1 MTTAADYIPVI
12 IGIGEIADRP
22 TDPALG
28 LEPLAL
34 MAEALSRA
42 AADAG
47 AALLPAI
54 DSLDIVNQVSWP
66 YADPARQLSDRIG
79 ASPARAVYGPVGGES
94 PIRYIHEAALRIQ
107 RGESRIAAICGA
119 EATSTLA
126 KAAKAGVTPDWTP
139 KPERFERP
147 LRGRDIVHPACAR
160 LGVDQPITIYPFY
173 DNAAAHHWGQTPA
186 EALVESGTLWSRY
199 AAATADNPHAWLTRP
214 FTPAEITTPGP
225 TNRLIAYPYTKMMVA
240 NPMVNQGAALLIASL
255 SAARAAGVPER
266 RMVHILGG
274 AAANEPRDYLQR
286 DHFHGAHAQDAVLEA
301 AAALAGGE
309 GFRALELYS
318 CFPCVPKMARRTLGL
333 GPDVQPTVTGGLTF
347 FGAPLNDYMTHAA
360 CAMVRRLRAGGGRGM
375 LYGQG
380 EFVTKHHAVV
390 LGDAPSPLAP
400 DYSVQALAD
409 GRRGPVPA
417 FVETA
422 AGDASLETF
431 TVIYGRDGE
440 VAHGVV
446 ILRLDDGSRTLARV
460 PAADQAGIALLT
472 SPSHFPIGRRGRLHL
487 APDGLTDWQAA

>member
-1 MTTAADYIPVI
+1 MSDAADYIPVI

-22 TDPALG
+22 ADPAEG

-66 YADPARQLSDRIG
+66 YADPAGQLAGRIG

-119 EATSTLA
+119 ESTSTLA
-126 KAAKAGVTPDWTP
+126 KAAKAGLTPDWTP
-139 KPERFERP
+139 KPAQFERP

-186 EALVESGTLWSRY
+186 EALAESGILWSRY
-199 AAATADNPHAWLTRP
+199 AAATAGNPHAWLTGP
-214 FTPAEITTPGP
+214 FTPAEITTPSP
-225 TNRLIAYPYTKMMVA
+225 ANRLIAYPYTKMMVA

-255 SAARAAGVPER
+255 AAARAAGVPEH

-286 DHFHGAHAQDAVLEA
+286 DHYHGSHAQDAVLETVG
-301 AAALAGGE
+301 ALAGDE

-347 FGAPLNDYMTHAA
+347 FGAPLNNYMTHAA
-360 CAMVRRLRAGGGRGM
+360 CAMVRRLREGGGRGM

-380 EFVTKHHAVV
+380 EFVTKHHALV

-417 FVETA
+417 FAEP
-422 AGDASLETF
+422 AGGPATLETF
-431 TVIYGRDGE
+431 TVIYGREGE
-440 VAHGVV
+440 VGHGVV
-446 ILRLDDGSRTLARV
+446 ILRLEDGRRALARV
-460 PAADQAGIALLT
+460 PAEDRDGIALLT
-472 SPSHFPIGRRGRLHL
+472 AQDAFPIGRAGRLV
-487 APDGLTDWQAA
+487 QAADGVAVWRAA